1 MTAYPAGSSKQF
13 TVTEKCWLGR
23 RTASTFVTMANEL
36 KWWRAKPPYLL
47 GSSVNWFERAKA
59 YPGRELHRSK
69 LRGTVRVFRDGDAF
83 EKEIGSLSIDVPRAW
98 LDEVEPP
105 R

>member
-1 MTAYPAGSSKQF
+1 
-13 TVTEKCWLGR
+13 
-23 RTASTFVTMANEL
+23 MANEL

-59 YPGRELHRSK
+59 YPGRELERPK

-83 EKEIGSLSIDVPRAW
+83 EKENGSLSIDVPRAW